1 MRAYGMWAAR
11 VQRRALYRGIFVVWP
26 CAYAA
31 ILLVPALSITLVML
45 LALGFPP
52 APAVHCRSQTP
63 RSVRGRRAIAFG

>member
-11 VQRRALYRGIFVVWP
+11 VQRRAPYRGIFVVWP

-45 LALGFPP
+45 LALGVAAGSCCSLPEP
-52 APAVHCRSQTP
+52 DPQVGAR
-63 RSVRGRRAIAFG
+63 